1 MPDRNQTPADPG
13 TAFQL
18 GKIEGQ
24 LRELIHTQNNQT
36 MKGDAVAEKISKL
49 EGLPD
54 DIADIKAGLQRI
66 DGRVALLEK
75 EQHRRDGRDGL
86 WNSLLR
92 SPVVAWIFAAAVVA
106 WTWLKGHGQ

>member
-1 MPDRNQTPADPG
+1 MPDRAQTPADPG

-24 LRELIHTQNNQT
+24 LRELIHTQNNQA

-54 DIADIKAGLQRI
+54 DIAEIKNGLAKL
-66 DGRVALLEK
+66 DGRLTALEVDK
-75 EQHRRDGRDGL
+75 HRRDGAMGFGSWL
-86 WNSLLR
+86 MK
-92 SPVVAWIFAAAVVA
+92 SPLVAWLAAGALVL
-106 WTWLKGHGQ
+106 WTWLKDQGQ